1 MIGERLET
9 MLDNCPVFEP
19 GTVWL
24 VGAGPGDP
32 GYLTVNALRALQQAD
47 AVLHDALID
56 RRILDLARP
65 GAKRIYSGKRAG
77 EHAIDRDAVSARMI
91 ALARQGRRV
100 LRLKG
105 GDPMVFGRGGEE
117 MLNLAE
123 AGIPFRIVPGV
134 TAGLA
139 AMAVAAIPA
148 TIRDVNRAVV
158 LATGHAASEAEE
170 TDWAALARLG
180 QPLVLYM
187 ALRRIDRISGALIAG
202 GMAAETP
209 LAVIS
214 SATRSDEDIL
224 VSTLGTV
231 SRDRKRHPI
240 EPPAV
245 VVVGKIVNLRQRL
258 LSLAPAFAGALA

>member
-1 MIGERLET
+1 MIGERLEI

-56 RRILDLARP
+56 GRILDLARQ
-65 GAKRIYSGKRAG
+65 GAERIYSGRRAG
-77 EHAIDRDAVSARMI
+77 ERSIDRDAVSARMI
-91 ALARQGRRV
+91 ALAREGRRV

-139 AMAVAAIPA
+139 AMAVATIPA
-148 TIRDVNRAVV
+148 T
-158 LATGHAASEAEE
+158 
-170 TDWAALARLG
+170 
-180 QPLVLYM
+180 
-187 ALRRIDRISGALIAG
+187 LR
-202 GMAAETP
+202 T
-209 LAVIS
+209 
-214 SATRSDEDIL
+214 
-224 VSTLGTV
+224 
-231 SRDRKRHPI
+231 
-240 EPPAV
+240 
-245 VVVGKIVNLRQRL
+245 
-258 LSLAPAFAGALA
+258 